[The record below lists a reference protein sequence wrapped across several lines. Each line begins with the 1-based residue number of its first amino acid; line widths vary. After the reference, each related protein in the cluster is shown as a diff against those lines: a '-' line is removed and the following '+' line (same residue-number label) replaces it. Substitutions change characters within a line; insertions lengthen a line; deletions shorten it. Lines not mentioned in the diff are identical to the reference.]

1 MELHSRETRIY
12 CPFTHNLILQFD
24 RFIHHISFASG
35 RNLLNFQMEFIVYTG
50 VQFVLG
56 FESVEVLGYISSFAG
71 IGMLVGGV
79 LVSIFGVPNHRVLTI
94 LFLSFIQGTNLLSAH
109 KVP

>member
-1 MELHSRETRIY
+1 
-12 CPFTHNLILQFD
+12 
-24 RFIHHISFASG
+24 
-35 RNLLNFQMEFIVYTG
+35 
-50 VQFVLG
+50 VLG

-94 LFLSFIQGTNLLSAH
+94 LFLSFIQGTNLLTEYNFHSLDVYIVEWFEWAISLLWRAFTKSAQAIFNTYNEIT
-109 KVP
+109 